1 MSDSMDWTPGQCCR
15 EAAVECDSD
24 DVNACLIIMLN
35 RGESN
40 DEYNTGFRNA
50 GMTLSE
56 CVALLEVQKSRILE
70 VMNKPLD
77 E

>member
-15 EAAVECDSD
+15 ETAVECDSN

-35 RGESN
+35 KGKSN
-40 DEYNTGFRNA
+40 DQYNTGFRNS

-56 CVALLEVQKSRILE
+56 CVALLEVQKIRMLQM
-70 VMNKPLD
+70 MNTPVD

>member
-15 EAAVECDSD
+15 EAAVECDSN
-24 DVNACLIIMLN
+24 DVDACLIIILN
-35 RGESN
+35 KGESN
-40 DEYNTGFRNA
+40 NEYNTGFRNS

-56 CVALLEVQKSRILE
+56 CVALLEVQKSRMLQM
-70 VMNKPLD
+70 MNVTD